1 MNGLHESLEEVI
13 KKRKNKL
20 IKKDF
25 FSVGLI
31 ALFIISKLR
40 VLKYCVSKFNCNE
53 NRADFL
59 NIDKSVTLISRVNVE
74 INLNVYT
81 LLKANNKYID
91 NQ

>member
-1 MNGLHESLEEVI
+1 M
-13 KKRKNKL
+13 
-20 IKKDF
+20 
-25 FSVGLI
+25 
-31 ALFIISKLR
+31 
-40 VLKYCVSKFNCNE
+40 LKYCVSKFNCNE